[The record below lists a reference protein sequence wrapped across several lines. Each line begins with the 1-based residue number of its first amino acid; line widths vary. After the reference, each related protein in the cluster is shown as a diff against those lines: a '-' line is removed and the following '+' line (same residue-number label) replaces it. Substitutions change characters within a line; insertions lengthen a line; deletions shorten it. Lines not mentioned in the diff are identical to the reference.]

1 MLIGRDNLLQAT
13 KIVREEWSNAAASMV
28 LNQDYKGQIVSVFE
42 LADGMN
48 LVGDSVDR
56 GGKEDIPGGIV
67 VHL

>member
-1 MLIGRDNLLQAT
+1 
-13 KIVREEWSNAAASMV
+13 MV